1 MSKFNLIHE
10 KEWSGDTIIFVRGMF
25 PGRRTISGRADTRRK
40 ESKDYQSSL
49 EDLPISS
56 TRK

>member
-1 MSKFNLIHE
+1 MTLYL
-10 KEWSGDTIIFVRGMF
+10 IFVRGMMF
-25 PGRRTISGRADTRRK
+25 PGRRTISGRAGTRRK